1 MKRSPQTPEGLR
13 LPFGG
18 QLRCCSPPS
27 PAPPQSR
34 RQPPPGEPHLCRRG
48 SAPGRA
54 HRAMLCTHS
63 RWMGLPQTSSTSVW
77 DQAGHSWVLRGSMVR
92 SNPSLPVPQCQG
104 APAIQRSQASCNS
117 SGVNGSTQLRGW
129 GPQRAGR
136 PFVTQRDGA
145 LKPVLVLRR
154 WRGGSAGDGVP
165 LELLALRLLSW
176 SRRFAA
182 LEELSRRGCGA
193 HPSPGKGISVFR

>member
-1 MKRSPQTPEGLR
+1 MQP
-13 LPFGG
+13 
-18 QLRCCSPPS
+18 PPS
-27 PAPPQSR
+27 SSPQSR
-34 RQPPPGEPHLCRRG
+34 RQPLPGELHLCRRG

-54 HRAMLCTHS
+54 HGAMLCTRS
-63 RWMGLPQTSSTSVW
+63 RWMALPQTSSTSVW

-104 APAIQRSQASCNS
+104 APAIQRSRASCNS

-136 PFVTQRDGA
+136 AFVTQRDGA

-154 WRGGSAGDGVP
+154 WRAVRWRWGSPRAAGSKAIELVPEICCSGGAVSEG
-165 LELLALRLLSW
+165 LRGSSQ
-176 SRRFAA
+176 SRERH
-182 LEELSRRGCGA
+182 LC
-193 HPSPGKGISVFR
+193 I